1 MREGHGRLADQPG
14 EPAGKGGAPS
24 GRPGWRLSHGGP
36 GLGTALRQRFSDD
49 VSQSSLAELA
59 NRATPGVW
67 VRTPQAEALRDAL
80 ASRDVVAEAKSDD
93 TVVALSTTTD
103 TVGLIAAGAGVGVVI
118 YEMTAQRFDL
128 EELFLEL
135 TTTTGELR

>member
-1 MREGHGRLADQPG
+1 M
-14 EPAGKGGAPS
+14 
-24 GRPGWRLSHGGP
+24 
-36 GLGTALRQRFSDD
+36 GTALRQRFSDD